1 MKNTRY
7 KIVKVDPEKLSD
19 RLYEEMERQK
29 VASQEDLHRKS
40 GATQSII
47 SNILNCK
54 RDRYYDKNL
63 DLIAKY
69 LNVNTDWLIGRP
81 YARKE
86 RVVTPE
92 AGSLPQNNLFR
103 QVQDA
108 ETPEAP
114 NKKYSLEQ
122 LLLAQVKV
130 LKSIDESLKA
140 LRITE
145 VE

>member
-1 MKNTRY
+1 MVNRLIKIDKTKTRDRIILCMKEQS
-7 KIVKVDPEKLSD
+7 I
-19 RLYEEMERQK
+19 
-29 VASQEDLHRKS
+29 ASQVELAVK
-40 GATQSII
+40 TQIPQSVL
-47 SNILNCK
+47 SNLMNAK

-81 YARKE
+81 YARKK

-92 AGSLPQNNLFR
+92 MGSLPQNNFLR

-114 NKKYSLEQ
+114 CKKYSLEQ

-130 LKSIDESLKA
+130 LKSIDENLKA
-140 LRITE
+140 LLE
-145 VE
+145 KEAE